1 MAKSL
6 YLWKCTQFFRSIVIF
21 FISPVYVLYVLY
33 VTNRGQSKVVGALR
47 APTNNIRLPSILE
60 LLLLLFVPLPTMTT
74 RWP

>member
-47 APTNNIRLPSILE
+47 AQRSNQ
-60 LLLLLFVPLPTMTT
+60 
-74 RWP
+74 